1 MAQGKKRRKY
11 KRRSAGASWNLGA
24 TPQKDDKEI
33 YKELGLSVL
42 SFVAGQAA
50 GAALGKTSGYVGVL
64 VTGAGFW
71 KKNIYATSFG
81 AGMTLAEA
89 NGPSGFT
96 LDSVKE
102 RSMGFAGNVWK
113 KFTSPMGGDE
123 AATTT
128 TTTAATTNGL
138 GEGTQQP
145 KYFLNPYTQNQDF
158 SQAMRELENMEAK
171 VREVSGIEDE
181 IGDLEESNY

>member
-1 MAQGKKRRKY
+1 MAQRKKRRKY
-11 KRRSAGASWNLGA
+11 KKRSGSASWSLGA
-24 TPQKDDKEI
+24 TPKKEDKEI

-42 SFVAGQAA
+42 SFAVGQAA
-50 GAALGKTSGYVGVL
+50 GAAGGKLSGYAGL
-64 VTGAGFW
+64 LITGAGFW

-81 AGMTLAEA
+81 AGMALAEA

-96 LDSVKE
+96 LDSIKE
-102 RSMGFAGNVWK
+102 RSTGFLKTVGK
-113 KFTSPMGGDE
+113 KFISPMGE
-123 AATTT
+123 SESTT
-128 TTTAATTNGL
+128 TTTATPTNGL

-158 SQAMRELENMEAK
+158 SQAIRDLENIDAK

-181 IGDLEESNY
+181 IGDLEERNY